1 MEVGEM
7 ISAGEIA
14 KVLGVG
20 RKVHSLAELNKMV
33 ERGLPKASLKHVISL
48 ALEDRKQW
56 FPAIYRLVPVATYK
70 RRKETL
76 SREES
81 ERTERLARVVAT
93 AYHVW
98 DNPGDTMHFLSR
110 PHPTLGGKTPV
121 EYSATELGARQ
132 VEEMLWSVFY
142 GLPA

>member
-1 MEVGEM
+1 M
-7 ISAGEIA
+7 IAVGEIA

-76 SREES
+76 
-81 ERTERLARVVAT
+81 
-93 AYHVW
+93 
-98 DNPGDTMHFLSR
+98 
-110 PHPTLGGKTPV
+110 
-121 EYSATELGARQ
+121 
-132 VEEMLWSVFY
+132 
-142 GLPA
+142 

>member
-1 MEVGEM
+1 M
-7 ISAGEIA
+7 ISVREIA
-14 KVLGVG
+14 KVLGVRG
-20 RKVHSLAELNKMV
+20 KVHSLAELNRLV
-33 ERGLPKASLKHVISL
+33 ETGLPKASLKHVVSL
-48 ALEDRKQW
+48 AFEDRKQW
-56 FPAIYRLVPVATYK
+56 FETIYRLVPIATYK

-81 ERTERLARVVAT
+81 EKTERLARVVAT

-98 DNPGDTMHFLSR
+98 EDPGDTMNFLSR
-110 PHPTLGGKTPV
+110 PHPSLGGKTPV

-132 VEEMLWSVFY
+132 VEEMLWAIFY

>member
-1 MEVGEM
+1 M
-7 ISAGEIA
+7 IAVREIA

-20 RKVHSLAELNKMV
+20 GKVHSLAELNQLV
-33 ERGLPKASLKHVISL
+33 ENGLPKTSLKHVVSL
-48 ALEDRKQW
+48 AFEDRKQW
-56 FPAIYRLVPVATYK
+56 FTAIYRLVPVATYK

-81 ERTERLARVVAT
+81 EKTERLARVVAT

-98 DNPGDTMHFLSR
+98 GDPGDTMGFLSR
-110 PHPTLGGKTPV
+110 PHPSLGGKTPV

-132 VEEMLWSVFY
+132 VEEMLWAIFY